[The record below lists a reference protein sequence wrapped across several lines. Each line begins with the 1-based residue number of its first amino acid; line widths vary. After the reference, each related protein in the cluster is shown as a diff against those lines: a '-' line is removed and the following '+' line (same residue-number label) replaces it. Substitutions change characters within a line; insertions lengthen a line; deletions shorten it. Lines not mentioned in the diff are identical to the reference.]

1 MLRLL
6 LSNLWEINSEEY
18 EFSTYDEIYLVVS
31 EKVVVDFY

>member
-6 LSNLWEINSEEY
+6 LSNIWEINSEEY
-18 EFSTYDEIYLVVS
+18 EFSTYDEIYLVS